1 MKKSK
6 ILQEIRIMKFEEIY
20 GLRSEKKLSV
30 EEAASVLGVCER
42 TFRRYVARY
51 HAQGKADLYDARL
64 EKAAHNAAPVDEVMA
79 LSTLYR
85 RLYEGYSGAHFY
97 DKYRFQHKGT
107 RSYNWVRKTLQRE
120 GLLKKAKRRG
130 QHRRKRP
137 RKPMKG
143 MMMHQDASTHEW
155 IKGCVWDLIVTLDD
169 ADSEIYSA
177 FFVEEEGTWSNFQG
191 IKDVIR

>member
-1 MKKSK
+1 
-6 ILQEIRIMKFEEIY
+6 MKFEEIY

-51 HAQGKADLYDARL
+51 HAQGKAGLYDARL

-107 RSYNWVRKTLQRE
+107 RSYIIGSGKHYKEKV
-120 GLLKKAKRRG
+120 
-130 QHRRKRP
+130 
-137 RKPMKG
+137 
-143 MMMHQDASTHEW
+143 S
-155 IKGCVWDLIVTLDD
+155 
-169 ADSEIYSA
+169 
-177 FFVEEEGTWSNFQG
+177 
-191 IKDVIR
+191 